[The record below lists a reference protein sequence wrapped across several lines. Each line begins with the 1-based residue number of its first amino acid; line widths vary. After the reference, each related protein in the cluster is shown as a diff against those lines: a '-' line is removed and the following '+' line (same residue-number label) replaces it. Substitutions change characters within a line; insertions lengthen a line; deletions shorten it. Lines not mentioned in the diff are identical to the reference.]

1 MKKLFGILMIFS
13 AILMASNSY
22 AQENRQLKEKM
33 SIEERAQKRT
43 NHLKEKLSLNDAQ
56 SQSVYK
62 LLFEQERQKE
72 KDRAIRKERVTR
84 VDNSMLD
91 ILSEKQMANY
101 NAMKAERKEAG
112 VKVKKRMRSKAAHR
126 NCCEAK

>member
-1 MKKLFGILMIFS
+1 MIFS